1 MPNLNRLS
9 LISLLALLLILAAAC
24 RDTAAP
30 TAVNPPAA
38 AEVLP
43 AATPS
48 PDSGSPEA
56 MESDGAAG
64 GGSPT
69 ATETTKEV
77 EVVKEV
83 VREVPVEVRSESM
96 SAAAPAGAPAPAGP
110 QGAGVPSGVP
120 SPTGRAATPAPQAQ
134 SLPAGAPTPPPAPA
148 TTKAL
153 PAPPAATTFQN
164 YQRSPIVNAAQDP
177 VSTFSLDTDR
187 TSWYLALNWAR
198 AGFPVEPAS
207 VRAEEWINAFDYA
220 YARPQSAAEFAITA
234 DLIPHPLDSGKHLAR
249 LAFQAPDLREDG
261 KPLNVTLVLDASGS
275 MAEGNRIAIARAAA
289 ETLRQSLR
297 PQDRLSIVH
306 FTDEVLPHLTVA
318 NRRPN
323 AAAAQDSIARLQP
336 HGATNVQAG
345 LNLGVQLADQ
355 MRRERP
361 DAYNYILLLSDG
373 VANVDAA
380 NPFAILESAADYG
393 RANPLRLITLGV
405 GIANYND
412 YLLERLAQ
420 HGNGW
425 YRYLDSPAQAQALF
439 RRDNWLQLARPFAD
453 QARAQVTWNPD
464 LVRTWRIVGY
474 ENRITAD
481 HTFEQNR
488 REFAEIPS
496 GAATTVFYELELRGH
511 PPDYND
517 ALGMVELRWVN
528 PDSGQSRQQSA
539 AIAGQISPAAGYAQ
553 NPLLHFGA
561 LVALAADRYSGLPYS
576 NSPAYANPG
585 GNPDYANP
593 GLPYPNSP
601 DYANP
606 GLPYPNGLAYAN
618 PARALATLQEQL
630 QLLSPALGQLQS
642 YRDFAFILEQL
653 SQALPNYWPGDTG
666 YSR

>member
-24 RDTAAP
+24 RNTAAP
-30 TAVNPPAA
+30 TAVNPAQT
-38 AEVLP
+38 AEVAP

-69 ATETTKEV
+69 AIETTKEV

-83 VREVPVEVRSESM
+83 VREVPVEVMSEAM
-96 SAAAPAGAPAPAGP
+96 SAAAPAGAPGPAGP
-110 QGAGVPSGVP
+110 MGPAGPS
-120 SPTGRAATPAPQAQ
+120 SPDGHSGIRSETRSRAATPAPQAQ
-134 SLPAGAPTPPPAPA
+134 SLPAGAPTPAAAPA
-148 TTKAL
+148 TTNAI
-153 PAPPAATTFQN
+153 PAPPAATTFRP
-164 YQRSPIVNAAQDP
+164 YQRSPVVDAIQDP

-234 DLIPHPLDSGKHLAR
+234 DLIPHPLDNGKHLAR

-275 MAEGNRIAIARAAA
+275 MAEGNRVAIARAAA

-297 PQDRLSIVH
+297 SQDRLSIVH
-306 FTDEVLPHLTVA
+306 FTDEVLPPLTVA

-323 AAAAQDSIARLQP
+323 ATAAQDSIARLQP

-361 DAYNYILLLSDG
+361 DAYNYILLMSDG
-373 VANVDAA
+373 VANVDAT

-412 YLLERLAQ
+412 YLLEQLAQ

-464 LVRTWRIVGY
+464 LVRTWRLVGY
-474 ENRITAD
+474 ENRLAAD

-517 ALGMVELRWVN
+517 ALGMVELRWVK
-528 PDSGQSRQQSA
+528 PSGGQSRQQSA
-539 AIAGQISPAAGYAQ
+539 ALDGMGSPSAGYAQ

-561 LVALAADRYSGLPYS
+561 LVALAADRYSGLPY
-576 NSPAYANPG
+576 
-585 GNPDYANP
+585 
-593 GLPYPNSP
+593 PNSP
-601 DYANP
+601 DYATAGGNP
-606 GLPYPNGLAYAN
+606 TYAN
-618 PARALATLQEQL
+618 PTRALATLQEQL
-630 QLLSPALGQLQS
+630 RLLSPALGQLQS
-642 YRDFAFILEQL
+642 YRDFAFLLEQL
-653 SQALPNYWPGDTG
+653 SQSLPHYWPGDTG